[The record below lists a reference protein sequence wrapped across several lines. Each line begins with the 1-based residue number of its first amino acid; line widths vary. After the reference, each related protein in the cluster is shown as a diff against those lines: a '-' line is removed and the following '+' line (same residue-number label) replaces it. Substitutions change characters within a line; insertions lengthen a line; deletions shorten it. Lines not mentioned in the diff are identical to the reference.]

1 MDRLGQD
8 MRIALRGFRRT
19 PSFTATALVILTVG
33 IGMAIAMFAVYDAVL
48 VRNLPVREQDR
59 IVELYT
65 YQADPKTDYYLLRG
79 DIRAAAAASRTMS
92 DIGAVA
98 HWGAP
103 GAPLLDGDRPLTINR
118 TLVSGNFFDVLGAR
132 PMLGRLIAPND
143 EVPGAAPVLVI
154 SYGTWLK
161 AFGGDARIVG
171 RRLLEPYT
179 RRSYLVIGVAP
190 PGLDYPAGVGVW
202 MPAWQPSDNLSVL
215 AVARLKSG
223 ANARSAQSEFFAISN
238 QLHPE
243 RKYAGV
249 HVRTFTEAV
258 VGDVRPVLVVLAA
271 AVGLLLLIACVNVGN
286 LLLLRATGRTR
297 ELSIRRALG
306 ASLGDILRQLV
317 VESTLLGVAG
327 GLLGLVSAWA
337 LIKVLLAAAPAK
349 LPRIDSIAVAGTPVA
364 MALVVTLTAV
374 FVFGIVPSLLGA
386 RGDLASPLRFD
397 SRAGRTTRA
406 GRQMRRTLVA
416 LQVALAL
423 IMLVGAGL
431 LVRSLTRLQS
441 IRLGYNPEHL
451 ALVNVSFSPDEYKG
465 RSRNR
470 VDEVDQRKLNM
481 LGAQLTSVWRAI
493 PGITAVTP
501 ALVPP
506 FLGAGIFTGPMFKEG
521 MTTEERKSS
530 PMVPVE
536 VGGSDYF
543 RVFGIPLVRGRGFT
557 DADREDAPQVAVIS
571 ETIAKRYWPNEDP
584 IGKRIQYWS
593 SDTTIWRTIV
603 GVAGDIHW
611 RSLREATPTIYL
623 PWRQSYWQ
631 GSFAIRTTSD
641 LTAVLPAI
649 RRQTHEVNPV
659 LSVWEAKTMDDLLG
673 VPLAQPRMGALL
685 LGAFAFVSM
694 LLAAIGLYG
703 VMASIVGAS
712 TRELGVRAALGATP
726 ERLRRDVIAQALT
739 TAGVGAAGGLIV
751 ALAAS
756 RLLTALLFEV
766 SATDPASVVSA
777 VIVLLLVALLAAY
790 IPARRATQIDPVE
803 ALRAD

>member
-1 MDRLGQD
+1 L
-8 MRIALRGFRRT
+8 
-19 PSFTATALVILTVG
+19 
-33 IGMAIAMFAVYDAVL
+33 
-48 VRNLPVREQDR
+48 
-59 IVELYT
+59 
-65 YQADPKTDYYLLRG
+65 
-79 DIRAAAAASRTMS
+79 
-92 DIGAVA
+92 
-98 HWGAP
+98 
-103 GAPLLDGDRPLTINR
+103 
-118 TLVSGNFFDVLGAR
+118 
-132 PMLGRLIAPND
+132 
-143 EVPGAAPVLVI
+143 
-154 SYGTWLK
+154 
-161 AFGGDARIVG
+161 
-171 RRLLEPYT
+171 
-179 RRSYLVIGVAP
+179 
-190 PGLDYPAGVGVW
+190 
-202 MPAWQPSDNLSVL
+202 
-215 AVARLKSG
+215 
-223 ANARSAQSEFFAISN
+223 
-238 QLHPE
+238 
-243 RKYAGV
+243 
-249 HVRTFTEAV
+249 
-258 VGDVRPVLVVLAA
+258 
-271 AVGLLLLIACVNVGN
+271 
-286 LLLLRATGRTR
+286 
-297 ELSIRRALG
+297 
-306 ASLGDILRQLV
+306 LGDILRQLV

-659 LSVWEAKTMDDLLG
+659 LSVWEAKTMDDLL
-673 VPLAQPRMGALL
+673 
-685 LGAFAFVSM
+685 
-694 LLAAIGLYG
+694 
-703 VMASIVGAS
+703 
-712 TRELGVRAALGATP
+712 
-726 ERLRRDVIAQALT
+726 
-739 TAGVGAAGGLIV
+739 
-751 ALAAS
+751 
-756 RLLTALLFEV
+756 
-766 SATDPASVVSA
+766 
-777 VIVLLLVALLAAY
+777 
-790 IPARRATQIDPVE
+790 
-803 ALRAD
+803 